1 MSRSNGKMDN
11 RALFCYNY
19 RMEKNIELS
28 VVIPCRNEE
37 KNIERAVTLTN
48 NYLTRKNIKGEIIV
62 VDDGSEDATFKIAK
76 KLADSIPRPL
86 NVIKLGKN
94 SGKGAAV
101 RKGVLASS
109 GNFVLFT
116 DADFSTDI
124 SELDNFLPVAGKD
137 AEIVIASRSLPGSVL
152 DPPQSFFRRAIGTLC
167 RTLVSFLA
175 VKGYKDTQC
184 GFKLFS
190 RKAADTIFPRLK
202 TDGFAF
208 DVEALVLAEK
218 LGFSVKEM
226 PVRWKNSSDS
236 RVNPVKD
243 SFNFFLQLLRGFY
256 KKGDG

>member
-1 MSRSNGKMDN
+1 
-11 RALFCYNY
+11 
-19 RMEKNIELS
+19 MEKNIELS
-28 VVIPCRNEE
+28 VVIPCFNEE
-37 KNIERAVTLTN
+37 KNIERAVTLTGS
-48 NYLTRKNIKGEIIV
+48 YLTRKNIKGEIV
-62 VDDGSEDATFKIAK
+62 LVDDGSEDATLEIAE
-76 KLADSIPRPL
+76 KLAKSMSHPAK
-86 NVIKLGKN
+86 VIKLGKN
-94 SGKGAAV
+94 FGKGAAV

-124 SELDNFLPVAGKD
+124 SELDSFLPICGKSTD
-137 AEIVIASRSLPGSVL
+137 IVIASRSLPGSVL
-152 DPPQSFFRRAIGTLC
+152 DPPQSFLRRAIGTLC
-167 RTLVSFLA
+167 RCLVSALA
-175 VKGYKDTQC
+175 VKGYRDTQC

-190 RKAADTIFPRLK
+190 RKSAREIFSRLK

-243 SFNFFLQLLRGFY
+243 SFMFFLQLLRGF
-256 KKGDG
+256 